1 MRPRRFPWITASLCV
16 VATIAFAWAASG
28 VPLPGVTG
36 DGPVDL
42 GNALHVVG
50 LGARSTPLVVDAGE
64 SWRLL
69 TCHFVHTSW
78 THLLFNLAFL
88 FPVGGALEQVMR
100 RSDYAAL
107 LLLVGTGASLTS
119 LLATPQVSAG
129 ASGLVFGT
137 LGAAVSFG
145 LRNHDLLA
153 PRVRRYFGLWVL
165 PFLVIIFG
173 IGIGNP
179 TIDQGSHLGGLLV
192 GLVYGLWVPPH
203 DRESGVRAPSPALA
217 VATATAVVGLLA
229 APVIAGSGTA
239 RSVELDSGATVRVP
253 TTWQPRYGPLGE
265 LEFTTA
271 GGMVVLT
278 ADRVPAQHQGTAAQW
293 YEQNR
298 LKTLAPAGRAD
309 GLARV
314 EEGSIRTLSASGRWV
329 RYTLRRDNTW
339 MVRDVH
345 FLCDPA
351 GRSATT
357 VLALET
363 PITWADKYDETR
375 LAIVGSMRTERHETT
390 STAALDPQTEIAR
403 Y

>member
-1 MRPRRFPWITASLCV
+1 MSPRRFPWITAVLSGG
-16 VATIAFAWAASG
+16 ATIAFALAASG
-28 VPLPGVTG
+28 AALPGVTG

-42 GNALHVVG
+42 ANALHVVG

-78 THLLFNLAFL
+78 LHLAFNLVFL
-88 FPVGGALEQVMR
+88 FSVGGALEQVMR

-107 LLLVGTGASLTS
+107 LLIVGTGASLTS
-119 LLATPQVSAG
+119 LVATPQVSAG

-145 LRNHDLLA
+145 LRNHDVLA

-165 PFLVIIFG
+165 PFLVIIFA

-192 GLVYGLWVPPH
+192 GLVFGLWVPPE
-203 DRESGVRAPSPALA
+203 DREHGVGAPSPALA
-217 VATATAVVGLLA
+217 VATATAVIGLLG
-229 APVIAGSGTA
+229 APVVAGSGAA

-253 TTWQPRYGPLGE
+253 TTWEPRYGPLGE
-265 LEFTTA
+265 VEFTTA

-278 ADRVPAQHQGTAAQW
+278 ADRVPAQHEDTAAQW
-293 YEQNR
+293 YERNR
-298 LKTLAPAGRAD
+298 LETLAPAGRAE
-309 GLARV
+309 GLERV
-314 EEGSIRTLSASGRWV
+314 DEGTIRTPSASGRWV
-329 RYTLRRDNTW
+329 RYTLRRDNTR

-363 PITWADKYDETR
+363 PITWAEKYDETR
-375 LAIVGSMRTERHETT
+375 LAIVGSMRTERHEPT
-390 STAALDPQTEIAR
+390 STAAATP
-403 Y
+403 